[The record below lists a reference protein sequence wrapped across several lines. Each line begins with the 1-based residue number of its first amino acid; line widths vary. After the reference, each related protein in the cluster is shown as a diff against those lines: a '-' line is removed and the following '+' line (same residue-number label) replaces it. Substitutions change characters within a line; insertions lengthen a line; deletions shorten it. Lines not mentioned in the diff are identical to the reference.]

1 MLLSSSSSSSSRPA
15 AAALL
20 LLLLHLL
27 APPAASMHP
36 HVPAAATEA
45 ALRSFSRDVVS
56 EVSEVSEVAP
66 SGLDLCCVAGDTSC
80 LNDPNHCSVGCVD
93 GTLGGDSCKNCQC
106 FAASSGCCKAGYFCG
121 GTVGV
126 MDGACKPYCE
136 VDPAT
141 GAICFG
147 HGECSDTP
155 GKCACEHGYD
165 AATSCKTCAAG
176 FFGAHCD
183 PCPGGGDA
191 ASAAAPFCSGHGTCD
206 GSGTNAG
213 TGVCTCAKGW
223 GTDDC
228 SVCAK
233 GMGPPGKC
241 DTPVCTESC
250 VNGKC
255 TAPDTC
261 ACAQGWKGSTCDAP
275 ICFPQSGNGGTGT
288 GGCGA
293 NGKCVAPDTC
303 SCASGWSGKDCSTPV
318 CDEVKCSA
326 AHGTCSAP
334 NACTCAKGWQG
345 ATCDQAICET
355 ACGAH
360 GKCTAPDACTCAKG
374 WRGDQCDEAVC
385 TQ

>member
-1 MLLSSSSSSSSRPA
+1 MCV
-15 AAALL
+15 
-20 LLLLHLL
+20 HLL
-27 APPAASMHP
+27 DPDDDHTADAPWLGCN
-36 HVPAAATEA
+36 EA
-45 ALRSFSRDVVS
+45 D
-56 EVSEVSEVAP
+56 
-66 SGLDLCCVAGDTSC
+66 
-80 LNDPNHCSVGCVD
+80 
-93 GTLGGDSCKNCQC
+93 
-106 FAASSGCCKAGYFCG
+106 
-121 GTVGV
+121 
-126 MDGACKPYCE
+126 
-136 VDPAT
+136 
-141 GAICFG
+141 
-147 HGECSDTP
+147 
-155 GKCACEHGYD
+155 
-165 AATSCKTCAAG
+165 ATSECPEETTLHTRSCTEINALWKYLWPEGVSMLGWLMAPRTPHECAWVHDAQSVNG
-176 FFGAHCD
+176 D